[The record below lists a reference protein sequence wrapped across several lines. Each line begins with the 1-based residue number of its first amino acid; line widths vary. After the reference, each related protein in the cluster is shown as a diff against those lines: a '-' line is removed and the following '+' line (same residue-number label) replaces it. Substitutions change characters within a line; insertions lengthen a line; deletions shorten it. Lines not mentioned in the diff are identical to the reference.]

1 MPILRFYF
9 KYSDHDFMKYN
20 LLLDKIDN
28 DLQKKME
35 LKNTPENLVRTIESV
50 LKLKRKFKL

>member
-35 LKNTPENLVRTIESV
+35 LKNTPENLVRTLESV
-50 LKLKRKFKL
+50 L